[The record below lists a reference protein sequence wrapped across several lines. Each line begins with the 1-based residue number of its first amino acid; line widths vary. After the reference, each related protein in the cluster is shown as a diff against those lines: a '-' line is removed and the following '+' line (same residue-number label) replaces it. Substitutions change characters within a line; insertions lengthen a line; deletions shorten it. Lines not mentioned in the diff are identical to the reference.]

1 MLVIGPHISIAK
13 GFSKAAEAAVEIG
26 ANTFQ
31 FFSRNPRG
39 GNAKEFDEKD
49 IAKFQKIRKENNFGK
64 ILAHAP
70 YTMNLGGA
78 KDEVYE
84 FARKVIKEDIER
96 MDSLGIEYM
105 CFHPGSHVGGGIEFG
120 IKRISDA
127 LNEALTGEENITLLL
142 ETMSGKGT
150 EIGFD
155 FNHLKEIIDSVEHN
169 EKIGVCLDTC
179 HVFSAGYDIVNNLDG
194 VLEEFDKIIGLD
206 RLKAIH
212 LNDSMMPFGD
222 KKDRHEAIG
231 EGKIGLEAIINFMT
245 HPKIS
250 HLPFFL
256 ETPLEDEGHKREI
269 AMIKDVVSN
278 LG

>member
-13 GFSKAAEAAVEIG
+13 GFGKAAQIAVEIG

-39 GNAKEFDEKD
+39 GNAKEFNEKD
-49 IAKFQKIRKENNFGK
+49 IEKFQKIRKDNNFGP

-78 KDEVYE
+78 KDDVYD
-84 FARKVIKEDIER
+84 FAKRVVKEDIQR

-105 CFHPGSHVGGGIEFG
+105 CFHPGSHVGGGIDFG
-120 IKRISDA
+120 IQRIVDA
-127 LNEALTGEENITLLL
+127 LNETLTGEENITLLI

-155 FNHLKEIIDSVEHN
+155 FNQIKKIIDGVNHN
-169 EKIGVCLDTC
+169 EKLGVCLDTC
-179 HVFSAGYDIVNNLDG
+179 HIFSAGYDIVNDLDN
-194 VLEEFDKIIGLD
+194 VLEEFDNIIGLD

-222 KKDRHEAIG
+222 KKDRHEIIG

-245 HPKIS
+245 HPKIN

-256 ETPLEDEGHKREI
+256 ETPLEEEGHKREI
-269 AMIKDVVSN
+269 EMLKDILKN
-278 LG
+278 R

>member
-1 MLVIGPHISIAK
+1 MLVIGPHISISK
-13 GFSKAAEAAVEIG
+13 GYGKAAEVAVEIG

-39 GNAKEFDEKD
+39 GNAKAFVERD
-49 IAKFQKIRKENNFGK
+49 IAKFQKIRKEKSFGAL
-64 ILAHAP
+64 LAHAP

-78 KDEVYE
+78 KDDVYD
-84 FARKVIKEDIER
+84 FGKKVIKEDIER

-105 CFHPGSHVGGGIEFG
+105 CFHPGNHVGGGIDFG
-120 IKRISDA
+120 IDRITTA
-127 LNEALTGEENITLLL
+127 LNEAIKGDENITILL

-155 FNHLKEIIDSVEHN
+155 FEHLKRIIDNVEHS

-179 HVFSAGYDIVNNLDG
+179 HIFSAGYDIVNNLDG
-194 VLEEFDKIIGLD
+194 VLEEFDKIVGLD
-206 RLKAIH
+206 RLKTIH
-212 LNDSMMPFGD
+212 LNDSMMPFGG
-222 KKDRHEAIG
+222 KKDRHSVIG

-245 HPKIS
+245 HPSIN

-269 AMIKDVVSN
+269 EMIRQILDSEE
-278 LG
+278 